1 MSRSPRRRQN
11 SNGSNGSVTI
21 VNINSRSR
29 IKQLSSGSAN
39 SGRNMDDFWNG
50 IDEAEY
56 QAQAKTTSIKV
67 PSSRQRTKQTS
78 SSSEV
83 SARGVHD
90 DLPSI
95 DDAQQQQ
102 QQQRQFKNKGQ
113 EDVEPPASHCDKK
126 RTSRSFWKFLSFR
139 KGGDR

>member
-1 MSRSPRRRQN
+1 MSRPRRRQN

-39 SGRNMDDFWNG
+39 SARNMDVFFNG

-56 QAQAKTTSIKV
+56 HAQTKRNIKT
-67 PSSRQRTKQTS
+67 PSSRRRTNQGS
-78 SSSEV
+78 SSSKI
-83 SARGVHD
+83 SGRVHD

-95 DDAQQQQ
+95 DAQH
-102 QQQRQFKNKGQ
+102 QFKGQ
-113 EDVEPPASHCDKK
+113 EEEETTAAVDPIVEQPSHCDKK
-126 RTSRSFWKFLSFR
+126 RTSPLWKRLFR
-139 KGGDR
+139 KGG